1 MLVYDKIKLEKKI
14 VRYTNDK
21 KVIIIFFS
29 IKDEILYRL
38 TNFEIKTQFV
48 VEKQRKTN
56 LGSEVNLMI
65 D

>member
-1 MLVYDKIKLEKKI
+1 MYDTQMI
-14 VRYTNDK
+14 K
-21 KVIIIFFS
+21 KVTITFFS
-29 IKDEILYRL
+29 IKNEILYRL

-56 LGSEVNLMI
+56 LVNEVNLMI